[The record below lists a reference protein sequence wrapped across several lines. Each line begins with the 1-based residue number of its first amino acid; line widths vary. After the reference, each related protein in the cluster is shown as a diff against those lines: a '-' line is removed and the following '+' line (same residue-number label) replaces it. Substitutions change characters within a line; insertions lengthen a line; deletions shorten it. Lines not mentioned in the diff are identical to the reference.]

1 MLAMCLYTPT
11 AMKTT
16 NGMHVVIVLLAGGQI
31 GFLYHWS
38 KLWLLMIITFY
49 HYFCTTNWVSHWL
62 RTPKRNDHNLINSPL
77 IILAGWC

>member
-16 NGMHVVIVLLAGGQI
+16 HGMHVVTVLLAGGRI

-38 KLWLLMIITFY
+38 KLRLLMIITFC
-49 HYFCTTNWVSHWL
+49 HYFIL
-62 RTPKRNDHNLINSPL
+62 PIGFLI
-77 IILAGWC
+77 G